1 MRPRRSNV
9 ILTGPA
15 KRPGGDPIGERFMLW
30 NFVNSSK
37 ERIEQ
42 AKEDWTQ
49 ERMKLPNADDKEV
62 TSFSRGPDYA

>member
-1 MRPRRSNV
+1 
-9 ILTGPA
+9 
-15 KRPGGDPIGERFMLW
+15 MLW